1 MRKPR
6 IKPDQPQTFYHVMS
20 RVSQCVFNLDAE
32 HDPEIKEICHGI
44 IQQMAAIYHVE
55 ILAWVLMD
63 NHFHL
68 CLSVE
73 KPDVCETDIAAR
85 FEALQ
90 SVNVHQKTWYPW
102 LLQKFHR
109 RFCDL
114 SWFMWEIKT
123 RIARIFNQRHGTS
136 GFFWGGRF
144 KSKIIEDDAAL
155 LRVMTYIE
163 QNPIRA
169 GICEKPSDYAWSSA
183 GDTQKRLEENQP
195 TQVPGVGPF
204 GQYSG
209 EARARAYVAWMDHQA
224 SLILNPEKKWLQP
237 PKSIEE
243 ICLDAT
249 EVEVW
254 REEFK
259 RAGPT
264 QWKNQGY
271 GSQEFEREI
280 REKEDAAILALANQR
295 YHAARARKKMSKEGA
310 EEPFHSAGSWWYEQ
324 PKEKSP

>member
-1 MRKPR
+1 
-6 IKPDQPQTFYHVMS
+6 
-20 RVSQCVFNLDAE
+20 
-32 HDPEIKEICHGI
+32 
-44 IQQMAAIYHVE
+44 MAAIYHVE

-73 KPDVCETDIAAR
+73 KPDLCESDIAAR

-90 SVNVHQKTWYPW
+90 CVNAHQKTWYPW
-102 LLQKFHR
+102 LLQKYYR

-123 RIARIFNQRHGTS
+123 RIARVFNQRHKTS

-163 QNPIRA
+163 QNPVRA
-169 GICEKPSDYAWSSA
+169 GIAEKPSDYTWCSA
-183 GDTQKRLEENQP
+183 GDTKNRLAENQATIIP
-195 TQVPGVGPF
+195 AVGPF
-204 GQYSG
+204 GQFSG
-209 EARARAYVAWMDHQA
+209 ELRARAYVTWMDHQA
-224 SLILNPEKKWLQP
+224 NLILNPEQRWLQP

-243 ICLDAT
+243 ICLGPEEA
-249 EVEVW
+249 VAW

-259 RAGPT
+259 RAGPS

-271 GSQEFEREI
+271 GSQEFEMEI
-280 REKEDAAILALANQR
+280 REAEDEAVLKLANQR
-295 YHAARARKKMSKEGA
+295 YLASRARKARLESPTKDPFQS
-310 EEPFHSAGSWWYEQ
+310 EESWWYQQ
-324 PKEKSP
+324 PEAKSKSQ